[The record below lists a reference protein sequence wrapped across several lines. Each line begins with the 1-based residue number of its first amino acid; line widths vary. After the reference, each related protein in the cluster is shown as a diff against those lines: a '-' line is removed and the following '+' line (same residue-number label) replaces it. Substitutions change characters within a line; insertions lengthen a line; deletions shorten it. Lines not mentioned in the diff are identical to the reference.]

1 MRAKADQ
8 TENGA
13 YRRPRSPPT
22 TRAFFTLGRDLTRM
36 FDRICVPTDGS
47 DAAAAAFEH
56 TLAAAA
62 DHGAT
67 VHVLHVADTT
77 RDSVTR
83 IGGDVVDVLEAE
95 GESIV
100 ADAAA
105 RAAER
110 GVDTVTAVEQ
120 GGVAETAV
128 DYADRVDADLVAMST
143 RGRQGVERL
152 VGSTTERVV
161 RRSPVPVLALR
172 PGDEEV
178 PYPYEDILVPTDGS
192 DAATAALDRAIPLA
206 ERAGATVHVLSVVDT
221 GGIGD
226 HVEVD
231 ALSEY
236 ADDAVAAGVERV
248 EAAGL
253 GAVGAI
259 EAASSAARGIRD
271 YIDDPGVDLVAMGT
285 GGRTGVER
293 YLLGSVAER
302 TLRTAPV
309 PVLTVPVPDGE

>member
-1 MRAKADQ
+1 
-8 TENGA
+8 
-13 YRRPRSPPT
+13 
-22 TRAFFTLGRDLTRM
+22 M

-56 TLAAAA
+56 TLAIAA

-67 VHVLHVADTT
+67 VHLLHVADTT

-83 IGGDVVDVLEAE
+83 IGGDVVDVLERE

-100 ADAAA
+100 EESAA
-105 RAAER
+105 RAEDR
-110 GVDTVTAVEQ
+110 GVE
-120 GGVAETAV
+120 AETAV
-128 DYADRVDADLVAMST
+128 RQGGVPETVAAYTEEIDADLVAMST
-143 RGRQGVERL
+143 RGRQGVEHL

-161 RRSPVPVLALR
+161 RQSPVPVLALR
-172 PGDEEV
+172 PGDEAV

-192 DAATAALDRAIPLA
+192 PAATAALDRALPIA

-221 GGIGD
+221 GGIGIAD

-231 ALSEY
+231 ALSEF
-236 ADDAVAAGVERV
+236 ADDAVAEGVERV

-253 GAVGAI
+253 EAVGAV
-259 EAASSAARGIRD
+259 EVASSAARGIRA
-271 YIDDPGVDLVAMGT
+271 YVDDPGVDLVAMGT
-285 GGRTGVER
+285 HGRTGVGR

-302 TLRTAPV
+302 TLRTVPV
-309 PVLTVPVPDGE
+309 PVLTVPVPEEE

>member
-1 MRAKADQ
+1 
-8 TENGA
+8 
-13 YRRPRSPPT
+13 
-22 TRAFFTLGRDLTRM
+22 M

-47 DAAAAAFEH
+47 DAATAAFDH
-56 TLAAAA
+56 VLAIAA

-83 IGGDVVDVLEAE
+83 IGRDVVDVLETE

-100 ADAAA
+100 EAAAA
-105 RAAER
+105 RAGER
-110 GVDTVTAVEQ
+110 GVDAETAVEQ
-120 GGVAETAV
+120 GGVPETVV
-128 DYADRVDADLVAMST
+128 DYADRTDADLVAMST

-172 PGDEEV
+172 PGDEAV
-178 PYPYEDILVPTDGS
+178 PYPYEDVLVPTDGS
-192 DAATAALDRAIPLA
+192 PTATAALDRAIPIA

-221 GGIGD
+221 GGIGVGD

-231 ALSEY
+231 VLSEY

-253 GAVGAI
+253 EAVGAV
-259 EAASSAARGIRD
+259 EVASSPARGILS
-271 YIDDPGVDLVAMGT
+271 YVDDSGVDLVAMGT
-285 GGRTGVER
+285 HGRTGVGR
-293 YLLGSVAER
+293 SLLGSVAER
-302 TLRTAPV
+302 TLRSAPV
-309 PVLTVPVPDGE
+309 PVLTVPVPDEE

>member
-1 MRAKADQ
+1 
-8 TENGA
+8 
-13 YRRPRSPPT
+13 
-22 TRAFFTLGRDLTRM
+22 M

-47 DAAAAAFEH
+47 DAAAAAFDH
-56 TLAAAA
+56 VLAVAA

-83 IGGDVVDVLEAE
+83 IGGDVVDVLETE

-100 ADAAA
+100 EAAAA

-110 GVDTVTAVEQ
+110 GVDAETAVEQ
-120 GGVAETAV
+120 GGVPETVV
-128 DYADRVDADLVAMST
+128 DYADRIGADLVAMST
-143 RGRQGVERL
+143 RGRQGVEHL

-172 PGDEEV
+172 PGDEAV
-178 PYPYEDILVPTDGS
+178 PYPYDDVLVPTDGS
-192 DAATAALDRAIPLA
+192 PAATAALDRAIPIA

-221 GGIGD
+221 GGIGIGD

-231 ALSEY
+231 VLSEY
-236 ADDAVAAGVERV
+236 ADDAVAEGVERV
-248 EAAGL
+248 EAAGVE
-253 GAVGAI
+253 AVGAV
-259 EAASSAARGIRD
+259 EAASSAARGIRS
-271 YIDDPGVDLVAMGT
+271 YVEDPGVDLVAMGT
-285 GGRTGVER
+285 HGRTGVGR

-302 TLRTAPV
+302 TLRTVPV
-309 PVLTVPVPDGE
+309 PVLTVPVPDAE

>member
-1 MRAKADQ
+1 
-8 TENGA
+8 
-13 YRRPRSPPT
+13 
-22 TRAFFTLGRDLTRM
+22 M

-56 TLAAAA
+56 VLAVAA

-83 IGGDVVDVLEAE
+83 IGGDVVDVLEQE

-100 ADAAA
+100 EEAAA

-110 GVDTVTAVEQ
+110 GVDVETAVRQ
-120 GGVAETAV
+120 GGVPETVVA
-128 DYADRVDADLVAMST
+128 YADEVDADLVAMST
-143 RGRQGVERL
+143 RGRQGVERV

-172 PGDEEV
+172 PGDETV
-178 PYPYEDILVPTDGS
+178 PYPYGDVLVPTDGS
-192 DAATAALDRAIPLA
+192 PTAAAAIERAVPTA
-206 ERAGATVHVLSVVDT
+206 KRAGATVHVLSVVDT
-221 GGIGD
+221 GGIGVGD
-226 HVEVD
+226 HVD
-231 ALSEY
+231 ALSEE
-236 ADDAVAAGVERV
+236 AEAAVAAGVERV

-253 GAVGAI
+253 ESVGAV
-259 EAASSAARGIRD
+259 EVAASAASGIRA
-271 YIDDPGVDLVAMGT
+271 YVGDPGVDLVVMGT
-285 GGRTGVER
+285 HGRTGVGK

-309 PVLTVPVPDGE
+309 PVLTVPLPEEE